1 MEYLVQGESIT
12 AVADAIREKGGTT
25 APLSF
30 PAGMAKAVRGIPSGG
45 TDISLGLTAA
55 TVGQTI
61 KVKAI
66 DTEGKPTEWEA
77 VDAAGDGG
85 SSNDYEFVQ
94 SFKLS
99 PDTAVYELA
108 DVSKYSSI
116 RVNVVRGTANN
127 NLGTGN
133 LFSQIAIKNNASKF
147 FNMSVATNVFKS
159 AFYFCEMSCGKKY
172 SVSSLI
178 SGGNNH
184 LVLNAGIGFGN
195 FPEITAN
202 YDEVIA
208 SFERCCYR
216 LLYAKP
222 TECIDGNE
230 TVYVYGVRR

>member
-1 MEYLVQGESIT
+1 MAEYLVQGESIT

-30 PAGMAKAVRGIPSGG
+30 PAGMAEAVRNIQSG
-45 TDISLGLTAA
+45 DLSLGITAA

-61 KVKAI
+61 KVKAV
-66 DTEGKPTEWEA
+66 DASGVPTAWEA
-77 VDAAGDGG
+77 VDMAGGGG

-116 RVNVVRGTANN
+116 RVNVVRGTPNN
-127 NLGTGN
+127 NLGSGN
-133 LFSQIAIKNNASKF
+133 LFSQIAIKDNTAKF
-147 FNMSVATNVFKS
+147 FNMGVATSVFKN
-159 AFYFCEMSCGKKY
+159 AFYFCEMSCGKEY
-172 SVSSLI
+172 SVASLI
-178 SGGNNH
+178 AGGNNG
-184 LVLNAGIGFGN
+184 LVLNAGTGFGN
-195 FPEITAN
+195 SPEFTAN

-208 SFERCCYR
+208 NFERCCYR